1 MPHAFGVENSVTIL
15 RLVRSSL
22 QRLHRYENLQ
32 SSHIPESVAG
42 FALSWLCV
50 MDMEKEKGK
59 DKDKDRAGDSISQ
72 TLTVRRPRFRES
84 SYKVSARFCGK
95 DLAGTDP
102 FQREKRR
109 TQRAMGNPTR
119 SGCPIGP
126 VM

>member
-1 MPHAFGVENSVTIL
+1 MRQTIL
-15 RLVRSSL
+15 HSITDIMAAAPVD
-22 QRLHRYENLQ
+22 
-32 SSHIPESVAG
+32 AMG
-42 FALSWLCV
+42 
-50 MDMEKEKGK
+50 ME
-59 DKDKDRAGDSISQ
+59 KDKDRAGDSISR

-84 SYKVSARFCGK
+84 SYKVSARFCGN